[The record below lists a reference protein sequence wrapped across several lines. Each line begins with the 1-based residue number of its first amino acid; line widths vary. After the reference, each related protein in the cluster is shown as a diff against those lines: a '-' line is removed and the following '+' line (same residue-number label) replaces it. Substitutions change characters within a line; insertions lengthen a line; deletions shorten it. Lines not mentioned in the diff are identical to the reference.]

1 MSSLLTKD
9 EILEQADVVWCPEV
23 EIQRSDV
30 HEAMDIYAKQEC
42 IAFAEWVVKE
52 QGYRNIGG
60 DDWENDSDI
69 EVIRTTEQLYEL
81 HLLSIKQG

>member
-42 IAFAEWVVKE
+42 IAFAEWC
-52 QGYRNIGG
+52 
-60 DDWENDSDI
+60 ENSYHKKTKI
-69 EVIRTTEQLYEL
+69 WTGTEWVENYTTKQLYSL
-81 HLLSIKQG
+81 YQQSK